1 MDRDLAQRIVT
12 AVNDLGLPFNAL
24 DALSMQISDPDE
36 KRAFRLALG
45 QMMGMTLDLL
55 RPVIR
60 RFPDLDPDRD
70 ATS

>member
-12 AVNDLGLPFNAL
+12 GVNDLGPPFNAL
-24 DALSMQISDPDE
+24 DALSTQISDPDE

-70 ATS
+70 VIS